1 MLKEKV
7 FQLIS
12 LHTEEYANGVEID
25 ENTSLKEDLRMD
37 SLDIVELII
46 DLEKNFE
53 IKIPED
59 LEDAKNVGDL
69 LNFLEGVDGLVIPD
83 DVRLIFQDKRVEDST
98 IKYELSVDNRYLRG
112 VKSSLKND
120 EIKILEKHDL
130 PDCGT
135 LLVIEG
141 TIEEIKHWCLW
152 NEFEFNEANI
162 IR

>member
-12 LHTEEYANGVEID
+12 LHTEEYAQGVEID
-25 ENTSLKEDLRMD
+25 EHTSLKGDLRMD
-37 SLDIVELII
+37 SLDVVELII
-46 DLEKNFE
+46 ELEKNFE
-53 IKIPED
+53 VKIPED
-59 LEDAKNVGDL
+59 LEDAEKVGDL
-69 LNFLEGVDGLVIPD
+69 LNFLEGVDGLTIPD
-83 DVRLIFQDKRVEDST
+83 EVRLIFQDKTVDNST
-98 IKYELSVDNRYLRG
+98 IKYDLSVDNRYLRS

-120 EIKILEKHDL
+120 EIKILEEQDL

-152 NEFEFNEANI
+152 NEFEFNEMDINQ
-162 IR
+162 